1 MTLSMAQRLSTQW
14 RARFRAVPPL
24 KLFAFIVL
32 LTPALLQAG
41 TLAFGPPLAQPV
53 TNTIHMLGDWAVYCL
68 MAILV
73 ITPLRQIL
81 AWPRLISVRR
91 MVGLAAFFYALAH
104 VTAFVVDK
112 NFDLKHVLSE
122 IVLRTYLTI
131 GAGALVLL
139 AILAATSTT
148 GMVRR
153 LGGKAWQRLHRIVYF
168 AAFIAVIHFFLQ
180 SKEDVWTPTLVAG
193 MAGWLLLYRLILW
206 TRGSAVASRPITVFA
221 ITAVAALGTALA
233 ECLYLVVK
241 FGAPFSAMIAMQLDI
256 EPPGPRPALV
266 LAAMGLTVV
275 VLAIWRQGLFGTA
288 TRDRSL
294 SGWQAVRRREALLV
308 EPQRQA

>member
-1 MTLSMAQRLSTQW
+1 MTLSNTQLWSRSRERLSEI
-14 RARFRAVPPL
+14 PPL
-24 KLFAFIVL
+24 KIVVFVAL

-68 MAILV
+68 MATLA

-112 NFDLKHVLSE
+112 NFDLKLVLSE
-122 IVLRTYLTI
+122 IALRTYLTI
-131 GAGALVLL
+131 GACALFLL
-139 AILAATSTT
+139 TILAATSTT

-153 LGGKAWQRLHRIVYF
+153 LGGKTWQKLHRIVYF

-193 MAGWLLLYRLILW
+193 IAGWLLLYRLILW
-206 TRGSAVASRPITVFA
+206 TGGSAVASRPTTAFA
-221 ITAVAALGTALA
+221 ITVIATLGTALA
-233 ECLYLVVK
+233 ECIYLVVK
-241 FGAPFSAMIAMQLDI
+241 FGAPFSAMIAMQLDL
-256 EPPGPRPALV
+256 EPPGPRPALIV
-266 LAAMGLTVV
+266 AAMGLTIV
-275 VLAIWRQGLFGTA
+275 VLAIWRQGVFRTA
-288 TRDRSL
+288 TRDRPL
-294 SGWQAVRRREALLV
+294 SGWQVARRREA
-308 EPQRQA
+308 